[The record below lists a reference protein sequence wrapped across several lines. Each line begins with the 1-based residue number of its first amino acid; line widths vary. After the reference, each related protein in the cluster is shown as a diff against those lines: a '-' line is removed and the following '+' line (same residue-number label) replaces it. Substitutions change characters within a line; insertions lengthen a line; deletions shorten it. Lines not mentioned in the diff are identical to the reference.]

1 MQQNPPSLTK
11 VLFVGSFDP
20 FHEGHQ
26 SIVSRALS
34 LFDEVVV
41 AVAVNPQKNCLYST
55 DERVERIRA
64 AFQSNPRVTV
74 DAFSGLTIDY
84 CRSHG
89 ISHIIKGVR
98 NAEDFEYEKR
108 QAEWNKLNGQVETIL
123 LFAEPGLE
131 NVSSTAIRENT
142 K

>member
-1 MQQNPPSLTK
+1 MQQNPHSLTK

-20 FHEGHQ
+20 FHEGHL

-55 DERVERIRA
+55 DERVERIRTE
-64 AFQSNPRVTV
+64 FQGNPRVTV

-131 NVSSTAIRENT
+131 NVSSTAIRENM

>member
-1 MQQNPPSLTK
+1 MQQNRHFSDR

-20 FHEGHQ
+20 FHEGHR
-26 SIVSRALS
+26 SIVRRALS
-34 LFDEVVV
+34 IFDEVVV
-41 AVAVNPQKNCLYST
+41 AVAVNPQKNCRYSIE
-55 DERVERIRA
+55 ERVEIIRA
-64 AFQSNPRVTV
+64 EFKDNPRVTV
-74 DAFSGLTIDY
+74 DQIKGLTVNY
-84 CRSHG
+84 CRNNG
-89 ISHIIKGVR
+89 INYIVKGVR
-98 NAEDFEYEKR
+98 NAEDFEYERK

>member
-1 MQQNPPSLTK
+1 MQ
-11 VLFVGSFDP
+11 
-20 FHEGHQ
+20 
-26 SIVSRALS
+26 RALTI
-34 LFDEVVV
+34 FGEVVV
-41 AVAVNPQKNCLYST
+41 AVAVNPQKKCRYSIE
-55 DERVERIRA
+55 ERMERIRTE
-64 AFQSNPRVTV
+64 FRDTPQVTV
-74 DAFSGLTIDY
+74 DQIKGLTINY

-98 NAEDFEYEKR
+98 NKEDFEYERK

-123 LFAEPGLE
+123 LFAEPGME

>member
-1 MQQNPPSLTK
+1 MQQNPHSLTK

-41 AVAVNPQKNCLYST
+41 AVAVNPQKSCLYST

>member
-1 MQQNPPSLTK
+1 MQQNPHSLTK

-64 AFQSNPRVTV
+64 EFQSNPRVTV

>member
-1 MQQNPPSLTK
+1 MQQNPHSLTK

-64 AFQSNPRVTV
+64 EFQSNPRVTV

-98 NAEDFEYEKR
+98 NAKDFEYEKR

-131 NVSSTAIRENT
+131 NVSSTAIRENM

>member
-1 MQQNPPSLTK
+1 MQQNPRSLTK

-64 AFQSNPRVTV
+64 EFHSNPRVTV

>member
-1 MQQNPPSLTK
+1 MQQNPHSLTK

-131 NVSSTAIRENT
+131 NVSSTAIRENM

>member
-1 MQQNPPSLTK
+1 MQQNPHSLTK

-41 AVAVNPQKNCLYST
+41 AVAVNPRKNCLYST

-64 AFQSNPRVTV
+64 EFQGNPRVTV

-131 NVSSTAIRENT
+131 NVSSTAIRENM

>member
-1 MQQNPPSLTK
+1 MQQNPHSLTK

-20 FHEGHQ
+20 FHEGHL

-64 AFQSNPRVTV
+64 EFQSNPRVTV

-108 QAEWNKLNGQVETIL
+108 QAEWNKLNGQMETIL

>member
-1 MQQNPPSLTK
+1 MQQNRHSLGR

-20 FHEGHQ
+20 FHEGHL
-26 SIVSRALS
+26 SIVQRALTI
-34 LFDEVVV
+34 FGEVVV
-41 AVAVNPQKNCLYST
+41 AVAVNPQKKCRYSIE
-55 DERVERIRA
+55 ERMERIRTE
-64 AFQSNPRVTV
+64 FRDTPQVTV
-74 DAFSGLTIDY
+74 DQIKGLTINY

-98 NAEDFEYEKR
+98 NKEDFEYERK

-123 LFAEPGLE
+123 LFAEPGME